1 MAVQIGAKP
10 DSGFDDPIGMLK
22 DCHRRIERFL
32 NVLCRVAE
40 RAQGRSLTEEERA
53 ATEAALFYFQH
64 AGRRHTA
71 DEEESLFPRLHAAL
85 PAENAAGTDIRT
97 NMDIGADIDTG
108 AGMDMDL
115 ERLQSD
121 HGRANQ
127 LHASIDGLYM
137 AWIST
142 GPLPMDQEQILLS
155 STRALQQLYA
165 EHLIVE
171 EQFVFPRAA
180 ASLDQKTLAA
190 IGLEFKARRND
201 LARR

>member
-1 MAVQIGAKP
+1 
-10 DSGFDDPIGMLK
+10 
-22 DCHRRIERFL
+22 
-32 NVLCRVAE
+32 
-40 RAQGRSLTEEERA
+40 
-53 ATEAALFYFQH
+53 
-64 AGRRHTA
+64 
-71 DEEESLFPRLHAAL
+71 
-85 PAENAAGTDIRT
+85 
-97 NMDIGADIDTG
+97 
-108 AGMDMDL
+108 MDMDL

-121 HGRANQ
+121 HSRANQ

-142 GPLPMDQEQILLS
+142 GPLPMDQEQLLLS

>member
-53 ATEAALFYFQH
+53 AIEAALFYFQH

>member
-53 ATEAALFYFQH
+53 AIEAALFYFQH

-85 PAENAAGTDIRT
+85 STESAA
-97 NMDIGADIDTG
+97 GADIRSNVDTG

-121 HGRANQ
+121 HSRANQ

-142 GPLPMDQEQILLS
+142 GPLPMDQEQLLLS